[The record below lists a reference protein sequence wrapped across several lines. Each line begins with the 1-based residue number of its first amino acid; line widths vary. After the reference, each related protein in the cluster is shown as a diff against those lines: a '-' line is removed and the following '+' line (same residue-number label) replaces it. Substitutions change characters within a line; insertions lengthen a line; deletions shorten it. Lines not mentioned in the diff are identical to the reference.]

1 MEKSYDKMK
10 DVKLSQKLTESG
22 LLLALGVIL
31 SILRIVDLPYG
42 GSITLASL
50 LPLII
55 ISYRYGFKWG
65 MLSGFVY
72 GLIQM
77 VLGLNVFSFV
87 TGIVAVI
94 AVAVL
99 DYILAFMATSLGA
112 LYRNMKNPVTAFALA
127 ALTVC
132 AVRYA
137 FHVISGCT
145 VWAGLSIPTSDAFWY
160 SLIYNATYMIPET
173 IITVAAAIYIST
185 VLDFSSPRLKANKTE
200 KRPMSVHIL
209 NAVSGFLLVAAV
221 VAIVAMVFSKLQNA
235 ETGEFDVTGI
245 STVDT
250 TALIIVAAAAVI
262 LICALQIVKASV
274 GRQQD
279 SQQNEE

>member
-1 MEKSYDKMK
+1 MEKTYDKMK

-31 SILRIVDLPYG
+31 SVLRIIDLPYG
-42 GSITLASL
+42 GSITLASM

-55 ISYRYGFKWG
+55 IAYRYGFKWG
-65 MLSGFVY
+65 MLSGFVF

-77 VLGLNVFSFV
+77 IVGLNVFSYV
-87 TGIVAVI
+87 TGIIAVV

-99 DYILAFMATSLGA
+99 DYVLAFMATGLGA
-112 LYRNMKNPVTAFALA
+112 LYRPMKNAATAFGLA

-132 AVRYA
+132 AVRYI

-173 IITVAAAIYIST
+173 IITVAAAIYIAT
-185 VLDFSSPRLKANKTE
+185 VLDFSSPRLKANKSE
-200 KRPMSVHIL
+200 RKPMSVHIL
-209 NAVSGFLLVAAV
+209 NAVSGFLFVAAIV
-221 VAIVAMVFSKLQNA
+221 TIVAMVFPKLQNA
-235 ETGEFDVTGI
+235 ETGEFDITGI
-245 STVDT
+245 SSVNT
-250 TALIIVAAAAVI
+250 TALIIVAAVTVVI
-262 LICALQIVKASV
+262 ICALQIVKASV
-274 GRQQD
+274 ARQQ
-279 SQQNEE
+279 NVE